1 MVGVMASAAPSPD
14 RGPVA
19 PAADPVEIR
28 ACLPPQLVGE
38 FDAEW
43 VIVLEKAKSSRDLAG
58 VHSLLHKW
66 RHLAYAEQ
74 LDPGSYSRLQA
85 KTAEILRTGTHSTA
99 GSYTQ
104 MRALIQERLVL
115 QG

>member
-1 MVGVMASAAPSPD
+1 MVGAMASPAASHD
-14 RGPVA
+14 RGSVA

-28 ACLPPQLVGE
+28 ACLPQHLVGE

-43 VIVLEKAKSSRDLAG
+43 DIVLEKAKSSRDLAG

-85 KTAEILRTGTHSTA
+85 KAAEILRTGTNSTA

-104 MRALIQERLVL
+104 MRALIQERLG
-115 QG
+115 Q

>member
-1 MVGVMASAAPSPD
+1 MVGAMAFPAPSHD
-14 RGPVA
+14 RGAVA

-28 ACLPPQLVGE
+28 ACLPQLLVGE

-43 VIVLEKAKSSRDLAG
+43 DIVLERAKSSRDLAG

-74 LDPGSYSRLQA
+74 LEPGSYSRLRA
-85 KTAEILRTGTHSTA
+85 KTTEILGTGTNSTA

-104 MRALIQERLVL
+104 MRALLQERLG
-115 QG
+115 Q